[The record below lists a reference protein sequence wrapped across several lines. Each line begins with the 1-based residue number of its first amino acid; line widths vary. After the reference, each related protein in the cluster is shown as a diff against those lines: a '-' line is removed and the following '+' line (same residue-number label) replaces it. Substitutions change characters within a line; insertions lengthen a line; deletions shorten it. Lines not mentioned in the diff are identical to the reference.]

1 MTLTQANTALDL
13 AAALPGFF
21 GAHIKSLLRFAL
33 AVGFIF
39 GGVEVCD
46 AITVTVAGSANPWLA
61 GMPAGTT
68 DPPDVAPSQSPAQ
81 VPGLRLTQGQAL
93 SFSVTGAVANCFAGP
108 GTSCCPTC
116 GIAFPSPD
124 GAPPGQQGA
133 EFFQHRSTNGISDVV
148 APINSLI
155 GVFLGPNQ
163 PSLGAAPPT
172 LNFSSIGLGFS
183 SLSPQLQQTFFIGD
197 DLTGTASGNVQRFI
211 VPSGAT
217 RLFLGTMD
225 GGEWNN
231 NSGAFGVSMVPE
243 PAEALF
249 LALGLIVLLVRS
261 ELTLSNHKT
270 QNRRRTPN
278 CHVRPQSS

>member
-1 MTLTQANTALDL
+1 MGEEFLRQADAIREGRAYDG
-13 AAALPGFF
+13 ALP
-21 GAHIKSLLRFAL
+21 
-33 AVGFIF
+33 
-39 GGVEVCD
+39 E
-46 AITVTVAGSANPWLA
+46 
-61 GMPAGTT
+61 
-68 DPPDVAPSQSPAQ
+68 
-81 VPGLRLTQGQAL
+81 
-93 SFSVTGAVANCFAGP
+93 
-108 GTSCCPTC
+108 
-116 GIAFPSPD
+116 
-124 GAPPGQQGA
+124 QQGA

-163 PSLGAAPPT
+163 PSLGAAPST
-172 LNFSSIGLGFS
+172 LDFSSIGLGFS

-197 DLTGTASGNVQRFI
+197 GLTGTASGNVQRFI

-231 NSGAFGVSMVPE
+231 NSGAFGVSTVPE

-261 ELTLSNHKT
+261 YTNGTNYPIAPITLTIGGAG
-270 QNRRRTPN
+270 RRTLKGACAGYRLSREASRSSRLDWRSSTTKNLASSAPAGATAGPQLELLTRNYRRSPPN
-278 CHVRPQSS
+278 KSDITDTSLSHAWFRHGSSNAASRDLSSEKCV